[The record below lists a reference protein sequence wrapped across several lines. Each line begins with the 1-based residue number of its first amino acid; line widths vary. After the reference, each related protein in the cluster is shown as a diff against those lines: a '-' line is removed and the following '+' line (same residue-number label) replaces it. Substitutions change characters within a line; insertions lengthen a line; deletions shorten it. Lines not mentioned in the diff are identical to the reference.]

1 MNNFQEKIDQS
12 WCLIHDRSIKANPVE
27 WQILAN
33 QIEIMKFL
41 SELEKNKKE
50 NESIIP

>member
-12 WCLIHDRSIKANPVE
+12 WCLIHDRSMKASPVE

-50 NESIIP
+50 NES

>member
-1 MNNFQEKIDQS
+1 MDNFQEKIDQS
-12 WCLIHDRSIKANPVE
+12 WSLIHDRSIKANPVE

-41 SELEKNKKE
+41 SELEKNKNKD
-50 NESIIP
+50 ES